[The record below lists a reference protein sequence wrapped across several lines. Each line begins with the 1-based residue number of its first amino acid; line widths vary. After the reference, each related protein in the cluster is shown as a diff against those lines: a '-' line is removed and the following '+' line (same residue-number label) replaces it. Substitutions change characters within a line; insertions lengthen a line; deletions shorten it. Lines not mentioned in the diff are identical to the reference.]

1 MMYPLLHSNEEEISP
16 TCVLSW
22 LIELS
27 TTTNSSTPGSKRACG
42 CVWSLQAHRPFL
54 VSSLRRV
61 CRRREGTKMV
71 HCALLVSS
79 THHKHSTGGQYN
91 NGEHLD
97 RGREKAGTLQSHF
110 FGGKRR
116 CPRGTAQVISASPR
130 RIAVW
135 PPPAP
140 ENRSSSAPS
149 RPDVVCSGADG

>member
-1 MMYPLLHSNEEEISP
+1 MALFTPMRNAALRMMYPLLHSNEEEISP

-79 THHKHSTGGQYN
+79 THHNHSTGGQYN

-97 RGREKAGTLQSHF
+97 RGREKAGSRIDRGLAQARHLHSRQKR
-110 FGGKRR
+110 GGFPSPARDTTCAR
-116 CPRGTAQVISASPR
+116 IS
-130 RIAVW
+130 
-135 PPPAP
+135 
-140 ENRSSSAPS
+140 
-149 RPDVVCSGADG
+149 